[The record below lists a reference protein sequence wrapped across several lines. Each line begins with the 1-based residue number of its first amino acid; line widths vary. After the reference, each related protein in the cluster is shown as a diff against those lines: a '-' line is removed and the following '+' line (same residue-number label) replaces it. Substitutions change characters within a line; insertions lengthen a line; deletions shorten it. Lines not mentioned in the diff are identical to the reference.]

1 MRRLIII
8 IIIIIIRRLI
18 RRRNMSKGA
27 DFLNPLCNTSICIS
41 RSFAVAERPR
51 DALCLSVVSLNKR
64 ITRADSV
71 IIVT

>member
-1 MRRLIII
+1 
-8 IIIIIIRRLI
+8 
-18 RRRNMSKGA
+18 MSKGA